1 MGMGVSSRFTYTAA
15 HEQGLMSYFRRVRT
29 EIVCMTKHIGIVSVT
44 DEGTA
49 LCYRTICREGALM
62 MGEYQYPQMTIH
74 TFPLV
79 EYIPLMSRLDWAGLA
94 ELLLRSGEIVARA
107 GADFIICPC
116 NTAHEAFSYF
126 RDRSPVPWLH
136 IVEVVADAA
145 AAQGMS
151 KVGILGTS
159 SLMEGNL
166 YGGILSERGIKSVTP
181 NTDQRE
187 KVNSFIYDE
196 LIHGKFERSTKEYFR
211 GVVGDLAQ
219 QGCDGVVM
227 GCTEIPLILDPQDVE
242 LPLLDSTRLLA
253 KAALHEAL
261 REH

>member
-1 MGMGVSSRFTYTAA
+1 MSQVGGIA
-15 HEQGLMSYFRRVRT
+15 H
-29 EIVCMTKHIGIVSVT
+29 MTKHIGIVSVT

-49 LCYRTICREGALM
+49 LCYRTICREAASV
-62 MGEYQYPQMTIH
+62 MGKYQHPQMTIH
-74 TFPLV
+74 SFPLADYV
-79 EYIPLMSRLDWAGLA
+79 PLMSSRDWKGVA
-94 ELLLRSGEIVARA
+94 ELLLQSAEKVARV
-107 GADFIICPC
+107 GADFAISPC
-116 NTAHEAFSYF
+116 NTAHEAFDF
-126 RDRSPVPWLH
+126 MKDRSPIPWLH

-159 SLMEGNL
+159 TLMEGNL
-166 YGGILSERGIKSVTP
+166 YGGILSARGIKSMTP
-181 NTDQRE
+181 DAIQRE

-211 GVVGDLAQ
+211 GVVSDLAQ

-242 LPLLDSTRLLA
+242 VPLLDSTRLLA
-253 KAALHEAL
+253 NAALKEAL
-261 REH
+261 REA